1 MNKNLKLTNALISG
15 AIVTIIFVV
24 IITIFADLYLPL
36 KDLLKQYFWHH
47 WVAKGILSVIIFL
60 FSACVK
66 YTFSKETLE
75 KELSTGLNSLT
86 LISICSTIILLMF
99 FFYETFY

>member
-1 MNKNLKLTNALISG
+1 MERNLKLTNALTSG

-36 KDLLKQYFWHH
+36 KDLLKQLFWHH
-47 WVAKGILSVIIFL
+47 WIGKGILSVLIFILGAYVKHII
-60 FSACVK
+60 SRE
-66 YTFSKETLE
+66 TFEKDLSK
-75 KELSTGLNSLT
+75 GLNSLT
-86 LISICSTIILLMF
+86 LISICSSIVLLVF